1 MPLFDTPPKMTFPL
15 ILFSIGLVG
24 FAISSK
30 SPIGILLAL
39 ELMLLGATVLVLIT
53 STILEDTPSSLIGL
67 IVITVAGAESAIGLS
82 LVVAL
87 HSLRGS
93 IQL

>member
-1 MPLFDTPPKMTFPL
+1 MTFPL
-15 ILFSIGLVG
+15 ILFAIGLVG

-39 ELMLLGATVLVLIT
+39 ELLLLGATVLMLIT
-53 STILEDTPSSLIGL
+53 SLVYDDAPSSLMGI

-87 HSLRGS
+87 HSLRGN
-93 IQL
+93 IQI

>member
-1 MPLFDTPPKMTFPL
+1 M
-15 ILFSIGLVG
+15 
-24 FAISSK
+24 
-30 SPIGILLAL
+30 LLAL
-39 ELMLLGATVLVLIT
+39 ELLLLGATVLMLIT
-53 STILEDTPSSLIGL
+53 SVVFEDTPSSLMGL

-87 HSLRGS
+87 HSIRGS